1 MHCPDCATLLKAAPD
16 AVSEGCPACGGV
28 WFELPA
34 LMLALRRGAPAERG
48 VATPP
53 EGPAVSPVR
62 RCPICRAAL
71 RWRDWAGSAPP
82 QPLALCPL
90 GHGAWLPSGHLARLR
105 EGASRARRLLT
116 EQGGYFTLLAHHAA
130 LGFERATRAGR
141 AAARRRA
148 PLARLLGSRL

>member
-1 MHCPDCATLLKAAPD
+1 
-16 AVSEGCPACGGV
+16 V

-34 LMLALRRGAPAERG
+34 LTLALRRAALAERG

-53 EGPAVSPVR
+53 EGPAIGPVR
-62 RCPICRAAL
+62 RCPICRAVL

-90 GHGAWLPSGHLARLR
+90 GHGAWLPSGHLARLQ

-148 PLARLLGSRL
+148 PLARLLRSRL